1 MVRLI
6 RIFLQFQ
13 PYGTNMNVSRLMIK
27 KENQVGCAQSKIKST
42 KYRNRSIDIG
52 RIQVE
57 KEKRHSYRYLNL
69 QSAGYVSKAIK

>member
-6 RIFLQFQ
+6 RISLQFQ
-13 PYGTNMNVSRLMIK
+13 PYGTNMSVSRLMVK
-27 KENQVGCAQSKIKST
+27 KENQVGCAQSKIKS
-42 KYRNRSIDIG
+42 IDIE
-52 RIQVE
+52 RIQVG